1 MRVERRVAVLVLVLA
16 AQLAVLTSCS
26 EGGEAAPGAAA
37 AAGAMVGGDDR
48 SGEYEGVANWWKP
61 APSHDS
67 IWHWGQVSG
76 VAADTPDRI
85 LAVTWGDM
93 NAAGEVR
100 QPASNMI
107 VAADRNGNITEVWT
121 QWDSILNWPHQIYVD
136 PYDPARP
143 IWVVERGGG
152 GPYMQVL
159 KFSNDGKQ
167 LLLRIGDTPIP
178 QTQEEARANQHPGPY
193 NYGQPAVLAF
203 YPDGSFLLGDGY
215 WNSRIVKYDK
225 DGKYLMEWGTQGTG
239 PGQFDVV
246 HGLAIDLDGRVYVAD
261 RSNSRVQVFSANGEF
276 IQEWPNITSP
286 AGLYIDEGQN
296 VWVVDRVLNRILKY
310 DRDGHLLYHWGTFG
324 GTSGGF
330 PGGMLRPH
338 QLDVDQEGNV
348 YVANFDGGSVGK
360 FVPKPGAD
368 PSKLLGPPLRLPR

>member
-1 MRVERRVAVLVLVLA
+1 MSVERRVVVLVLVLVA
-16 AQLAVLTSCS
+16 ELAVLTSCS
-26 EGGEAAPGAAA
+26 QGGDAAPAAS
-37 AAGAMVGGDDR
+37 AGGGRVGGDDR

-67 IWHWGQVSG
+67 TWHWGQVSG

-143 IWVVERGGG
+143 VWVVERGGG

-178 QTQEEARANQHPGPY
+178 QTQEEARAVEHPGPY
-193 NYGQPAVLAF
+193 NYGQPAMLAF
-203 YPDGSFLLGDGY
+203 FPDGSFLLGDGY
-215 WNSRIVKYDK
+215 WNSRVIKYDK

-246 HGLAIDLDGRVYVAD
+246 HGLAIDRERRVYVAD
-261 RSNSRVQVFSANGEF
+261 RSNSRVQVFTENGEF
-276 IQEWPNITSP
+276 IREWPDIVSP
-286 AGLYIDEGQN
+286 AGLYIDERQS

-310 DRDGHLLYHWGTFG
+310 DTEGHLLYHWGTFG
-324 GTSGGF
+324 GTAGGF
-330 PGGMLRPH
+330 AGGMLRPH
-338 QLDVDQEGNV
+338 QIDVDQEGNV

-360 FVPKPGAD
+360 FVPRPGAD